1 MSQSHLFSKFFASVL
16 AISTDFIP
24 KEKCISEK
32 CLLDFNVSES
42 KFGIYVRV
50 LILGEALVKM
60 KYPLTYLND
69 VQELSPNHWTIYY
82 AK

>member
-1 MSQSHLFSKFFASVL
+1 MSQSHLFSKFFASVF
-16 AISTDFIP
+16 AVSTDFIP
-24 KEKCISEK
+24 KEKWISEK

-42 KFGIYVRV
+42 KFDIYVTV
-50 LILGEALVKM
+50 LILGEALIKM

-69 VQELSPNHWTIYY
+69 VQELSANLWAIYY